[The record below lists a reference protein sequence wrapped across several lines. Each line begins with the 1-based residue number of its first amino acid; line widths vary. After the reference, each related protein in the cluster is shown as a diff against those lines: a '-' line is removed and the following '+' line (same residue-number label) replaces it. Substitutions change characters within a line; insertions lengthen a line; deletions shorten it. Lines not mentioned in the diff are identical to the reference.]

1 MIKGVIE
8 NDSSEGIHII
18 NKTANLFT
26 ITNKEGVFFIEGTI
40 GDVFVISSVQ
50 YDLKVIVVNK
60 NMYDNKEFSFTLKEN
75 LNELDE
81 VIVGVQLSGN
91 LNVDIKDIKTE
102 ELFSPE
108 DVGIPVYDG
117 IQMEEIIPMHKAI
130 MFYGIGFR
138 LDVEATYKNLS
149 GYYKTL
155 KTTRKLDAENNNLE
169 IIHDFYGKQFLSSV
183 YNLPKEKIYDFLLFC
198 IQTSVIQYEFSK
210 ENHNV
215 VLRIFSDKRKE
226 FVVNKQ

>member
-26 ITNKEGVFFIEGTI
+26 ITNKEGVFFLEGTI

-60 NMYDNKEFSFTLKEN
+60 NMYDDKEFSFMLKEN

-81 VIVGVQLSGN
+81 VIVGVQLSGD
-91 LNVDIKDIKTE
+91 LNTDIKGIKTE

-169 IIHDFYGKQFLSSV
+169 IIQDFYGKHFLSSV

-198 IQTSVIQYEFSK
+198 IQTSAIQYEFSK

-215 VLRIFSDKRKE
+215 VLRILSNKRKE
-226 FVVNKQ
+226 FVVNK

>member
-18 NKTANLFT
+18 NKTTNLFT
-26 ITNKEGVFFIEGTI
+26 ITNTEGVFFIEATI
-40 GDVFVISSVQ
+40 GDVVVISSVQ
-50 YDLKVIVVNK
+50 YDLKVIVVDK
-60 NMYDNKEFSFTLKEN
+60 NMYDNKEFNVTLKEN

-91 LNVDIKDIKTE
+91 LNADIKDIKTKK
-102 ELFSPE
+102 LLSPE

-117 IQMEEIIPMHKAI
+117 IQAEKIIPMHKAI
-130 MFYGIGFR
+130 VFYGVGFR
-138 LDVEATYKNLS
+138 LDIEATYKNLS

-155 KTTRKLDAENNNLE
+155 KTTRKLDKENNSIE
-169 IIHDFYGKQFLSSV
+169 IIQNFYGKQFLSSV
-183 YNLPKEKIYDFLLFC
+183 YDLPEEKIYDFLLLC
-198 IQTSVIQYEFSK
+198 VQTSAIQYEFDK

-215 VLRIFSDKRKE
+215 VLKILSDKRKE
-226 FVVNKQ
+226 FVVKKQ

>member
-8 NDSSEGIHII
+8 NDSSEGIHVI

-26 ITNKEGVFFIEGTI
+26 ITNKEGVFFIETTI
-40 GDVFVISSVQ
+40 GDVVVISSVQ
-50 YDLKVIVVNK
+50 YDLKIIVVDK
-60 NMYDNKEFSFTLKEN
+60 NMYDNREFYITLKEN

-81 VIVGVQLSGN
+81 VMVGVQLSGN
-91 LNVDIKDIKTE
+91 LNTDVRDIKTE

-117 IQMEEIIPMHKAI
+117 VQMEKIIPMHEAI
-130 MFYGIGFR
+130 SFYGMGFR
-138 LDVEATYKNLS
+138 LDIEATYKNLS

-155 KTTRKLDAENNNLE
+155 KTTRKLDKENNSLE
-169 IIHDFYGKQFLSSV
+169 AIQDFYGKQFLSSV
-183 YNLPKEKIYDFLLFC
+183 YNIPEEKIYDFLLLC
-198 IQTSVIQYEFSK
+198 IQTSAIQYEFDK

-215 VLRIFSDKRKE
+215 VLKIFSDKRKE